1 MNEHIVSDALKYFDQ
16 CNEKYK
22 RLADSIKYWHQL
34 DKSPADTDTSP
45 RIFVFTDGEKKEVF
59 RSRVEMLGRYNN
71 FLWEWG
77 WCLADM
83 PNSYLKTIRTVL
95 LYGTDIDTFTH
106 KKNKFLKSELT
117 TSHYKITDVTQI
129 EIHCAIAMYLSKK
142 KLVIPVN
149 LKQHTIDFSDF
160 PQHDTFYMFIMDPPD
175 VAS

>member
-22 RLADSIKYWHQL
+22 HIVDSIKYWHPL
-34 DKSPADTDTSP
+34 ANEAPTDTSP
-45 RIFVFTDGEKKEVF
+45 RICIFMDGAKKEVF
-59 RSRVEMLGRYNN
+59 RSRVEILGRYNN

-95 LYGTDIDTFTH
+95 LYGIDIDTFTH
-106 KKNKFLKSELT
+106 KKNIFLKSELT

-129 EIHCAIAMYLSKK
+129 EIHCAIAMYLAKK

-149 LKQHTIDFSDF
+149 LKKSTIDFSDF
-160 PQHDTFYMFIMDPPD
+160 PQYDTYYMFIMDPPD
-175 VAS
+175 VTS